1 MLFRSTRSFRL
12 LVRIF
17 FSNEQIATQGLL
29 AFLCELF
36 PQYLRLSTVYMYYKT
51 MPSGM
56 YGIGWIYNYKICE
69 FSVVAMFFFSMGRLL
84 LIPSKRSELKTEM
97 EELRVTRKEA
107 MTKDWASWK
116 MQNQD
121 KLQRGKHSA

>member
-1 MLFRSTRSFRL
+1 
-12 LVRIF
+12 
-17 FSNEQIATQGLL
+17 
-29 AFLCELF
+29 
-36 PQYLRLSTVYMYYKT
+36 MYYHT

-84 LIPSKRSELKTEM
+84 MIPSKRSELKTEM